1 MSFPTPT
8 KLQFPITPY
17 EVTGYPFHKMVRRWY
32 ILWAT
37 HLGDDITAPAGTHI
51 NAIGDGEV
59 VWSQMR
65 LGDELKR
72 NWGGIIV
79 IGHQAQKPSNKIE
92 TFYSVYGHMTDLQ
105 FSVGDKVSGGQQI
118 GVVAKGYTPENGWWK
133 LPHVHFGIYTG
144 PWKDEIVPG
153 YKRIE
158 ESRTKTKWWKNPKT
172 FIDQYNE

>member
-72 NWGGIIV
+72 NWGGI
-79 IGHQAQKPSNKIE
+79 K
-92 TFYSVYGHMTDLQ
+92 
-105 FSVGDKVSGGQQI
+105 QQ
-118 GVVAKGYTPENGWWK
+118 N
-133 LPHVHFGIYTG
+133 
-144 PWKDEIVPG
+144 
-153 YKRIE
+153 
-158 ESRTKTKWWKNPKT
+158 
-172 FIDQYNE
+172 